1 MNAERVKVVYDY
13 DVTSAKRN
21 EELYGR
27 FSKGLLIFGLAS
39 QTTMIVKKKKQ
50 QTCAFFCTFPSG
62 LESCADKIAYTFF
75 AILEKLSFGLV
86 RL

>member
-39 QTTMIVKKKKQ
+39 QTTVMVKKKA
-50 QTCAFFCTFPSG
+50 TDMRIFLYISIWTWELC
-62 LESCADKIAYTFF
+62 
-75 AILEKLSFGLV
+75 
-86 RL
+86 